1 MHFGNLHFVASL
13 QTAQEHC
20 CPKIRFRSC
29 SARLG
34 AWAASPLYLCRQ
46 SPGQLDAPV
55 ARTTLFAAVSP
66 SLARMLCPAGEPA
79 SMLFKTQSAAV
90 YGIDANIIEVEV
102 DVSPSRDPKENFQTV
117 GLPDTAVKES
127 RQRITAALRNC
138 GYEVPLTKITINL
151 APADIKKEGSGF
163 DLPMAMGILGA
174 YGGLI
179 KKELTEYVMV
189 GELSLDGGIRGV
201 RGALPIAIAARAK
214 KIANLIVPE
223 VNAREAAVVSGVNV
237 YPVKS
242 LIDVVNLLNSGNGI
256 SPLTVDTSQMLGAT
270 EQSGAADF
278 KEVRGQFTAKRA
290 LEVACAGGHNI
301 LMIGPPGSGKTML
314 AKRVSGILPPLTFE
328 EALETTKIHSVAG
341 VLDAAAG
348 LVSVR
353 PFRAPHHTISDAGL
367 IGGGIIPRPGEVSL
381 SHNGVLFLDELPEF
395 PRNVLEVMRQPL
407 EDGTV
412 CIARASMPL
421 TFPARFMLAAA
432 MNPCPCG
439 FFNDRSRECRCTQ
452 PMIQRYMQKISGPLM
467 DRIDIHIDVPAVNYK
482 EMRSTVAPEGSAQ
495 VRDRVMRAREIQ
507 LRRFML
513 PEVSSRQTTA
523 PKSGAETDGEPAQ
536 PLSETPNRI
545 DGERLRE
552 ANRTEP
558 ALSDRLQG
566 GSRTG
571 ATRTYCNAQMT
582 PRQIRAFCELSAD
595 CERLLERAMM
605 QQGLTAR
612 AHDRILKVARTIA
625 DLEGEQAIQPKHIA
639 EAIQYRTLDRTF
651 WA

>member
-1 MHFGNLHFVASL
+1 
-13 QTAQEHC
+13 
-20 CPKIRFRSC
+20 
-29 SARLG
+29 
-34 AWAASPLYLCRQ
+34 
-46 SPGQLDAPV
+46 
-55 ARTTLFAAVSP
+55 
-66 SLARMLCPAGEPA
+66 
-79 SMLFKTQSAAV
+79 MLFKTQSAAV
-90 YGIDANIIEVEV
+90 FGIDANIIEVEV
-102 DVSPSRDPKENFQTV
+102 DISPSRSQEENFQTV
-117 GLPDTAVKES
+117 GLPDAAVRES
-127 RQRITAALRNC
+127 RQRIRAALRNC
-138 GYEVPLTKITINL
+138 GFEVPITQITINL
-151 APADIKKEGSGF
+151 APADVKKEGSGF

-179 KKELTEYVMV
+179 KKELPEYVMV

-256 SPLTVDTSQMLGAT
+256 SPLQVDTSQMLVEADQIGAP
-270 EQSGAADF
+270 DF

-290 LEVACAGGHNI
+290 LEIACAGGHNI

-314 AKRVSGILPPLTFE
+314 AKRVSSILPPLTFE

-341 VLDAAAG
+341 VLDAASG

-353 PFRAPHHTISDAGL
+353 PFRSPHHTISDAGL

-407 EDGTV
+407 EDGNVT
-412 CIARASMPL
+412 IARASMSL

-439 FFNDRSRECRCTQ
+439 YHGSGQRECPCSPT
-452 PMIQRYMQKISGPLM
+452 MIQRYVSKISGPLM

-482 EMRSTVAPEGSAQ
+482 ELRGSDNKAESSAQ
-495 VRDRVMRAREIQ
+495 IRERVVKARDVQ
-507 LRRFML
+507 LNRF
-513 PEVSSRQTTA
+513 A
-523 PKSGAETDGEPAQ
+523 AA
-536 PLSETPNRI
+536 
-545 DGERLRE
+545 GER
-552 ANRTEP
+552 NY
-558 ALSDRLQG
+558 S
-566 GSRTG
+566 
-571 ATRTYCNAQMT
+571 NAQMSS
-582 PRQIRAFCELSAD
+582 RQIRAYCDLGTDS
-595 CERLLERAMM
+595 ERMLERAMQ
-605 QQGLTAR
+605 QQGLSAR

-625 DLEGEQAIQPKHIA
+625 DMEASPQIESKHIA
-639 EAIQYRTLDRTF
+639 EAIQYRTLDRTY
-651 WA
+651 WV